1 MDNLRAAQIFDN
13 AAPTIK
19 RAMSLFALP
28 TSGKI
33 LVGASGG
40 KDSTFLALF
49 LRHLGFDVECLVVDL
64 RYPNFGAPQI
74 QTALQDLGLLATVCD
89 LRAEMEDAFY
99 LKADKEA
106 LKKNFLELDS
116 EECTTPCGACS
127 RSKRTA
133 LARYAAS
140 RNIRHVALGH
150 HREDFLAT
158 LLKDYFVH
166 SYHATHGS
174 YERFRFQ
181 EFVSRCPINRHQLET
196 LCSAHNASTMA
207 VRLRLTDRTEL
218 IRPMLFMPEQ
228 GIIQARDMLGLPT
241 FSSGCSHASFS
252 SPHAEPTKRE
262 IVHAEL
268 TRRLSTDPDLANWL
282 APIALSTLNQDG
294 RPVSNPR
301 SNRARALPGF
311 DTTHS

>member
-1 MDNLRAAQIFDN
+1 MDNSLGIQIFEK
-13 AAPTIK
+13 AAPAIT

-28 TSGKI
+28 SSGRV

-49 LRHLGFDVECLVVDL
+49 LRYLGCDVECLVVDL
-64 RYPNFGAPQI
+64 RYPNFEAPRI
-74 QTALQDLGLLATVCD
+74 RDALQDLGLTATVCD
-89 LRAEMEDAFY
+89 LRAEMENESY
-99 LKADKEA
+99 LRAGREA

-116 EECTTPCGACS
+116 DECTTPCGACS
-127 RSKRTA
+127 RNKRTA
-133 LARYAAS
+133 LAEYAAS
-140 RNIRHVALGH
+140 RNIGYVALGH

-166 SYHATHGS
+166 CYHAAHGS
-174 YERFRFQ
+174 YDRRRFQ
-181 EFVSRCPINRHQLET
+181 EFVSCCPIDRHELQS
-196 LCSAHNASTMA
+196 LCSAQNAATMA
-207 VRLRLTDRTEL
+207 VKLRLTARTEL

-228 GIIQARDMLGLPT
+228 SIIDARDKLGLAT

-268 TRRLSTDPDLANWL
+268 SRRLVADPDLASWL
-282 APIALSTLNQDG
+282 VPIALSTLTQDG

-301 SNRARALPGF
+301 FNRAQTLPGF
-311 DTTHS
+311 DATAS

>member
-1 MDNLRAAQIFDN
+1 MDNSRAAQIFEN
-13 AAPTIK
+13 AAPVIT

-28 TSGKI
+28 SSGRV

-64 RYPNFGAPQI
+64 RYPNFEAPRI
-74 QTALQDLGLLATVCD
+74 RDALQDLGLTATVCD
-89 LRAEMEDAFY
+89 LRAEMENESY
-99 LKADKEA
+99 LKAGKEA

-116 EECTTPCGACS
+116 DECTTPCGACS
-127 RSKRTA
+127 RNKRTA
-133 LARYAAS
+133 LAEYAAS
-140 RNIRHVALGH
+140 RNIRYVALGH

-166 SYHATHGS
+166 CYHATHGS
-174 YERFRFQ
+174 YDRCRFQ
-181 EFVSRCPINRHQLET
+181 EFVSCCPIDKHQLDS
-196 LCSAHNASTMA
+196 LCSAHKASTMA
-207 VRLRLTDRTEL
+207 VRLRLNGSTEL

-228 GIIQARDMLGLPT
+228 DIIEARDKLGLAT

-252 SPHAEPTKRE
+252 SPQAEPTKRE

-268 TRRLSTDPDLANWL
+268 TRRLSDDPDLACWL
-282 APIALSTLNQDG
+282 APIALSSLNQDG

-301 SNRARALPGF
+301 SNRARTLPGF
-311 DTTHS
+311 DPLAS